1 MQVVRNWATKMSEAK
16 LENEFSGK
24 IFFHSTVAM
33 GLEISTDNILVFCSD
48 DESNV
53 AITRSASESPCV
65 LSEPQ
70 PLVLPRVPQSKVLS
84 MTSNLVSSP
93 GEYTVE
99 LGLFLP
105 EVCSQ
110 LSVFNVLFMTHFFQ

>member
-1 MQVVRNWATKMSEAK
+1 
-16 LENEFSGK
+16 
-24 IFFHSTVAM
+24 M
-33 GLEISTDNILVFCSD
+33 GLEISTDDILFFCSD

-84 MTSNLVSSP
+84 MTSNLVSPQRNTLWS
-93 GEYTVE
+93 
-99 LGLFLP
+99 LRLFLP
-105 EVCSQ
+105 KVCSE
-110 LSVFNVLFMTHFFQ
+110 LSVLNVLFMTHFFQ